1 MTTRAPAVLKSTSVN
16 KYRVH
21 EEVVIKW
28 TNRWTGRENSLDEVV
43 DEMAEV
49 KLAKT
54 CARQDKEWRGNVDFS
69 GCRATPVIGICRLL
83 HITSTPPPSS
93 TSYTTDCARS

>member
-1 MTTRAPAVLKSTSVN
+1 MGGGGRYAPPM
-16 KYRVH
+16 
-21 EEVVIKW
+21 VVIKS
-28 TNRWTGRENSLDEVV
+28 TNTLRGRESSLNEVV

-83 HITSTPPPSS
+83 HITSTPPPPS